1 MRPKLTLKM
10 LLRSPARTALTFI
23 LLASVTFAL
32 FSQVMEYTIAANEIK
47 RAVERYDG
55 VSTVEASPLSADA
68 METGKPF
75 YLYTDGKVSA
85 EALPEY
91 FAEKYTNMG
100 YEKLDNAQIEAISA
114 LPYVTYTDTRYMTGG
129 YSDTYHRVDDGIVFY
144 EHTNQCV
151 VEGTAESIH
160 DGKITVGDLE
170 LLGGVPRRAF
180 GDNKII
186 VVAEQTDATHL
197 GLMGNRDELPLDQV
211 MYFNGGGDRS
221 RITNFVTVNSK
232 YDVDYVEE
240 NIELGKRYVF
250 VLRYEDYS
258 NNLAS
263 PLSYYLTDPFVNEY
277 CEAVYCVDGE
287 GDNYLET
294 EKYAGLNAYI
304 ASINRRLCTFDVV
317 YTENM
322 GSIRYFSDKTI
333 GVSEGRGITR
343 EDTEKKNNVCVIHHD
358 MAMEHGLKVGDM
370 LTLGLG
376 DKLFEQYM
384 SNGAISVSPETEP
397 ENITEVTLEIV
408 GIFKDTRKDEI
419 MYDDPC
425 WSYSANTVFVPK
437 HLLNA
442 DTEGHTFAP
451 GEVSFVVDDAW
462 DIPAFIKESA
472 PQIKN
477 MGLTL
482 YFTDSGW
489 TDMLEDF
496 RETER
501 LSLIKIAVLVAA
513 VLLSTCF
520 AAFLYIVGKR
530 REYAIMRVLG
540 TDKKKAG
547 AAMLLPLGVMSALA
561 VILGSGAAYFYT
573 LYNIHHSKTL
583 LLISGGKVETAIPA
597 DLFALCLVGELV
609 LILVVALIMLAIIG
623 ANSPLALIQNST
635 VKVKKVKKSRK
646 KTAPEPK
653 EPISLGEW
661 VSIPPL
667 PRDGNDRSFK
677 FISRYVLRH
686 IRRSFGKALLFV
698 LVSVMLLSVL
708 GQLNIMYQAYVDI
721 FEDVEVMSNF
731 AGYLNFNYVT
741 ELIESGYVEDVYYQN
756 QAETHIEGV
765 PVQVYLTSDMERFT
779 GEELTV
785 TYAKGYDESVMSD
798 VGNVMILG
806 EKLLRDNGWQIGD
819 EVHLAGR
826 GVLERIETKF
836 INRYIMENGAPEG
849 VTKDELAVWKSD
861 VIDEHRDEIE
871 KEYDKKADRFVIVG
885 SVTSES
891 GNYDEA
897 MFTPGSRCM
906 STEYGILVI
915 LDIIEAKVKTNR
927 KVDDYREFGEKLAAK
942 NLTGEIAFVMDDS
955 KLDNVRNNVDLMDT
969 LYPLVLVAVLLIGGF
984 LCGLVIV
991 QSSKEIAIMRDLG
1004 TSVKKTRVILI
1015 SEQLVLCLVGIIIA
1029 LIVIICRGV
1038 NAGVYGRMA
1047 LAFAAYLVAI
1057 FAASFVAAYLT
1068 TRKNALEMLH
1078 TKE

>member
-1 MRPKLTLKM
+1 MRPRLTLKM

-23 LLASVTFAL
+23 LLAAVTFAL
-32 FSQVMEYTIAANEIK
+32 FSQVMEYTIASNEIK

-55 VSTVEASPLSADA
+55 VATVEVSPLAPEA
-68 METGKPF
+68 TETGKPF
-75 YLYTDGKVSA
+75 YLYSDGKVST
-85 EALPEY
+85 ENLPEY
-91 FAEKYTNMG
+91 FAEKFENMG
-100 YEKLDNAQIEAISA
+100 YEKLSAEQIEAISA
-114 LPYVTYTDTRYMTGG
+114 LPYVTYTDTRFMTAG
-129 YSDTYHRVDDGIVFY
+129 YSETYRRVDDGIIFY

-197 GLMGNRDELPLDQV
+197 GLMGDRDGIPIDEV

-232 YDVDYVEE
+232 YDVDYIEE
-240 NIELGKRYVF
+240 NIEIGKRYVF

-258 NNLAS
+258 NNLSS

-287 GDNYLET
+287 SENYLET
-294 EKYAGLNAYI
+294 EKYAGLRAYI
-304 ASINRRLCTFDVV
+304 ESVDRRLYTFDVV

-322 GSIRYFSDKTI
+322 GSIRYFSDKTV

-343 EDTEKKNNVCVIHHD
+343 EDTAQKNNVCVIHHD
-358 MAMEHGLKVGDM
+358 MAMEHGLKVGDTI
-370 LTLGLG
+370 TLGLG

-384 SNGAISVSPETEP
+384 SNGAVSVSPETKS
-397 ENITEVTLEIV
+397 ENITEVALEIV

-419 MYDDPC
+419 MFDDPA
-425 WSYSANTVFVPK
+425 WSYSANTIFVPK

-442 DTEGHTFAP
+442 DTTGHAFSP
-451 GEVSFVVDDAW
+451 GEVSFVVDNAW
-462 DIPAFIKESA
+462 DIPAFTQESA
-472 PQIKN
+472 PQIEN

-482 YFTDSGW
+482 FFTDSGW

-547 AAMLLPLGVMSALA
+547 GSMLLPLAVMSALA
-561 VILGSGAAYFYT
+561 VILGSLAAYLYT
-573 LYNIHHSKTL
+573 LHNIHHSEML
-583 LLISGGKVETAIPA
+583 LLISGGNVETAVPMG
-597 DLFALCLVGELV
+597 LFALCIIGELA
-609 LILVVALIMLAIIG
+609 LILVIALIMLIIIG

-646 KTAPEPK
+646 NAVPEPK
-653 EPISLGEW
+653 EPIKLGEW

-686 IRRSFGKALLFV
+686 IRRSAGKAVLFI

-708 GQLNIMYQAYVDI
+708 GQLNIMDQAYIEI
-721 FEDVEVMSNF
+721 FEDVEIMSNY
-731 AGYLNFNYVT
+731 AGYLNFNYVSQ
-741 ELIESGYVEDVYYQN
+741 LLESGYVTDVYYQN
-756 QAETHIEGV
+756 LAETHIEGV
-765 PVQVYLTSDMERFT
+765 PVPVYLTSDMERFA
-779 GEELTV
+779 GEELDV
-785 TYAKGYDESVMSD
+785 TYAEGYDESVMRSVGD
-798 VGNVMILG
+798 VIIVG
-806 EKLLRDNGWQIGD
+806 EKLMQDNGWELGD
-819 EVHLAGR
+819 TVRLAGR
-826 GVLERIETKF
+826 GVLERVEEKF
-836 INRYIMENGAPEG
+836 INRYIMQCKPPEG
-849 VTKDELAVWKSD
+849 ISKDELAVWKRN
-861 VIDEHRDEIE
+861 VIDEHREEIDAE
-871 KEYDKKADRFVIVG
+871 FDKKADKFIIAG
-885 SVTSES
+885 CVTSRS
-891 GNYDEA
+891 GNFDEVL
-897 MFTPGSRCM
+897 FTPGSKCI
-906 STEYGILVI
+906 SNEYGILVI
-915 LDIIEAKVKTNR
+915 LDVIEAKVKSNW
-927 KVDDYREFGEKLAAK
+927 KVDDYREFGEALAAK

-955 KLDNVRNNVDLMDT
+955 KLDNVRNNVELMDT
-969 LYPLVLVAVLLIGGF
+969 LYPLVMLAVLLIGGF

-991 QSSKEIAIMRDLG
+991 QSSKEIAIMRVLG
-1004 TSVKKTRVILI
+1004 TSVKKTRIILI
-1015 SEQLVLCLVGIIIA
+1015 SEQMVLCLAGIILA
-1029 LIVIICRGV
+1029 LAVLIFRGV
-1038 NAGVYGRMA
+1038 SAGVYGQMA
-1047 LAFAAYLVAI
+1047 VAFVIYLAAI
-1057 FAASFVAAYLT
+1057 FAASFIAAYMT